1 MKINKYVIQF
11 VIIELPEENVF
22 SCIDIQVED
31 DDLSVQI
38 FKEMIDKIIPQAQ
51 SMMDAVGLSQTID
64 LNSLVIKTISLID
77 TVEMKGD
84 NLKNEISKI
93 RNNEQ

>member
-1 MKINKYVIQF
+1 MRINKYVIQF
-11 VIIELPEENVF
+11 GIIALPKENVF
-22 SCIDIQVED
+22 SCLDIQVED

-38 FKEMIDKIIPQAQ
+38 FKEIIDKIIPQAQ
-51 SMMDAVGLSQTID
+51 SMIDAVGLRQTID

-84 NLKNEISKI
+84 NHKNENI
-93 RNNEQ
+93 